1 MFNVISFVNN
11 NSSETKSIITYIVCL
26 FKFFISSR
34 IRKLYMTSNFSF
46 SNLILWMPRG
56 GPHYSSLFFCFKNN
70 FLLIEYLI
78 RWDIYF
84 VRSFSRVLC
93 NLWEN
98 FNQLFNRSCFWF
110 FFVVDVRLYT
120 LYMTYNIIYMKKK
133 SIKVGNKRYCKT
145 NNFMGVC
152 VRKLPKLWENVCACA
167 RPP

>member
-34 IRKLYMTSNFSF
+34 IRKFVHDVKLFFFKSYFMDASWWTTLLLS
-46 SNLILWMPRG
+46 
-56 GPHYSSLFFCFKNN
+56 FFCFKNN
-70 FLLIEYLI
+70 FLLIEYLM

-110 FFVVDVRLYT
+110 FFRHRRAFIYLIYDIQH
-120 LYMTYNIIYMKKK
+120 NIYEEKIHQ
-133 SIKVGNKRYCKT
+133 S
-145 NNFMGVC
+145 
-152 VRKLPKLWENVCACA
+152 W
-167 RPP
+167 

>member
-34 IRKLYMTSNFSF
+34 IRKLYMTSCCSF

-56 GPHYSSLFFCFKNN
+56 GPHYSSLFFVLKIIFC
-70 FLLIEYLI
+70 LLNIWWGEIFILYEVFHVFCAI
-78 RWDIYF
+78 CERISINYSIDHVF
-84 VRSFSRVLC
+84 DFFSSSTCVYIPYI
-93 NLWEN
+93 WH
-98 FNQLFNRSCFWF
+98 
-110 FFVVDVRLYT
+110 T
-120 LYMTYNIIYMKKK
+120 NIIYMRKK

-145 NNFMGVC
+145 NSFMGVC
-152 VRKLPKLWENVCACA
+152 VRKLRKLWENVCVCA